1 MAGLDFYNDDHLEN
15 VIPYEHFT
23 PIMHEDP
30 TNVIPYEH
38 LTYAKPKISHILYD
52 SLSYLSA
59 INVTYVAK
67 YDKWFGGDVILLHTH
82 VTPVGIAK
90 VNLCFNGTTIC
101 LNMIVVDNVV
111 DFVLLGCDFTVAY
124 NKWLRHN

>member
-1 MAGLDFYNDDHLEN
+1 MTSLDVYRHHDDICKHVNHEN
-15 VIPYEHFT
+15 VP
-23 PIMHEDP
+23 
-30 TNVIPYEH
+30 
-38 LTYAKPKISHILYD
+38 PKLSHILYD

-59 INVTYVAK
+59 INVKYVK
-67 YDKWFGGDVILLHTH
+67 EYDKWFGGDVILLHTH

-90 VNLCFNGTTIC
+90 VNLCFNGTNMC
-101 LNMIVVDNVV
+101 LNMIVVDDVV